1 MPDLIPRKTVRAGAV
16 ALLSAGLLISTPLHA
31 QNRTSPPEG
40 DNQALNLD
48 TMLLQ
53 EAIQR
58 GIAELEMARLAETRA
73 EAEPVRAFAKRMLE
87 EHGRLN
93 ERLTQAA
100 RTIGV
105 DIPTGPNEN
114 EAAVI
119 ERLKTLQGAA
129 FDEVYSVGVAQEH
142 MRHFNLYA
150 RMAGYASEPELRQ
163 IGKEVSPVLEQHQV
177 AAQALR
183 VDIRPIAQGPLG
195 AAPEQAV
202 EPSKMTPQREQA
214 PYSDKA
220 EGAEP

>member
-1 MPDLIPRKTVRAGAV
+1 MPDLIPRKTARTGAA
-16 ALLSAGLLISTPLHA
+16 ALLGVGLLISTPLHA
-31 QNRTSPPEG
+31 QIQPSPPEG
-40 DNQALNLD
+40 DSQALNLD
-48 TMLLQ
+48 AMLLQ

-58 GIAELEMARLAETRA
+58 GVAELEMARLAEIRA
-73 EAEPVRAFAKRMLE
+73 EAESVRAFARRMLE

-100 RTIGV
+100 RSIGV
-105 DIPTGPNEN
+105 EVPREPNEN

-119 ERLKTLQGAA
+119 ERLKTLRGAA

-150 RMAGYASEPELRQ
+150 RMAGYASAPDLRQ
-163 IGKEVSPVLEQHQV
+163 IGKEASPVLEDHQI
-177 AAQALR
+177 AAQTLR

-195 AAPEQAV
+195 AAPEQTV

-214 PYSDKA
+214 PYSDEA

>member
-40 DNQALNLD
+40 DSQALNLD

-100 RTIGV
+100 RAIGV
-105 DIPTGPNEN
+105 DVPTGPNEN

-119 ERLKTLQGAA
+119 
-129 FDEVYSVGVAQEH
+129 
-142 MRHFNLYA
+142 
-150 RMAGYASEPELRQ
+150 
-163 IGKEVSPVLEQHQV
+163 
-177 AAQALR
+177 
-183 VDIRPIAQGPLG
+183 
-195 AAPEQAV
+195 
-202 EPSKMTPQREQA
+202 
-214 PYSDKA
+214 
-220 EGAEP
+220 

>member
-16 ALLSAGLLISTPLHA
+16 ALLGVGLLISTPLHA
-31 QNRTSPPEG
+31 QNQSSSHEG
-40 DNQALNLD
+40 DSQALNLD
-48 TMLLQ
+48 AMLLQ

-58 GIAELEMARLAETRA
+58 GIAELEMARLAESRA
-73 EAEPVRAFAKRMLE
+73 EAEPVRTFAKRMLE

-100 RTIGV
+100 RAIGV
-105 DIPTGPNEN
+105 DVPTGPNEN

-150 RMAGYASEPELRQ
+150 RMAGYASEPDLRQ
-163 IGKEVSPVLEQHQV
+163 IGKEASPVLEEH
-177 AAQALR
+177 
-183 VDIRPIAQGPLG
+183 
-195 AAPEQAV
+195 
-202 EPSKMTPQREQA
+202 
-214 PYSDKA
+214 
-220 EGAEP
+220 